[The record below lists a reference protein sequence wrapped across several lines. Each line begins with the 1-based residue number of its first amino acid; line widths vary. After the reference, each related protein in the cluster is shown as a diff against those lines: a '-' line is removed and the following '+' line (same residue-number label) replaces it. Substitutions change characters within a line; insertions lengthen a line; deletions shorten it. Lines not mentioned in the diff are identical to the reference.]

1 VTASAQ
7 LTFNPEYAGL
17 VGAEGGDVERSGWR
31 PFRSVLDPI
40 DRISEILFGLI
51 MVLTSTST
59 LSVISSGRPE
69 IRTMI
74 LGALGCNLAWGIIDA
89 GLYVLGR
96 VDERGR
102 NLLTLR
108 AVRQA
113 AGPAEARRVIANAL
127 PEALSDLPDDQLEAM
142 RQQLLRLPEPPQ
154 HPGLTKD
161 DALGALAVC
170 LLVFLSTFPPIIPFL
185 LWGDVQTALRISN
198 AVAIV
203 MLFACGYAYARGTGL
218 RPWGTGLV
226 MVAIGLALVAVAVAL
241 GG

>member
-1 VTASAQ
+1 
-7 LTFNPEYAGL
+7 
-17 VGAEGGDVERSGWR
+17 VGSKAWT
-31 PFRSVLDPI
+31 PFRSVLDPV
-40 DRISEILFGLI
+40 DRISEVLFGLI

-59 LSVISSGRPE
+59 LSVVSAGRPE

-89 GLYVLGR
+89 GLYVLGCI
-96 VDERGR
+96 DARGR
-102 NLLTLR
+102 NLVTLR
-108 AVRQA
+108 AVRHA
-113 AGPAEARRVIANAL
+113 ADPGEARRVIAEAL
-127 PEALSDLPDDQLEAM
+127 PEPLSGLPHEQLEPM
-142 RQQLLRLPEPPQ
+142 RQELLRLPEPPQ
-154 HPGLTKD
+154 RPGLTRD

-170 LLVFLSTFPPIIPFL
+170 LLVFLSTFPPVVPFL

-218 RPWGTGLV
+218 RPWTTGLV

>member
-1 VTASAQ
+1 VA
-7 LTFNPEYAGL
+7 NN
-17 VGAEGGDVERSGWR
+17 GWK
-31 PFRSVLDPI
+31 PFQSILDPI
-40 DRISEILFGLI
+40 DRFSEILFGLI

-59 LSVISSGRPE
+59 LSVFSAGRPE

-96 VDERGR
+96 IDERGR
-102 NLLTLR
+102 NLLTLQ
-108 AVRQA
+108 AVRHA
-113 AGPAEARRVIANAL
+113 PDPAEARRVIANAL
-127 PEALSDLPDDQLEAM
+127 PAALSRLPDQHLEAM
-142 RQQLLRLPEPPQ
+142 RLELLQLPEPSQ
-154 HPGLTKD
+154 HPGLTRED
-161 DALGALAVC
+161 TLGALAVC
-170 LLVFLSTFPPIIPFL
+170 LLVFLSTLPPVIPFL

-203 MLFACGYAYARGTGL
+203 MLFVCGYAYARGTGL
-218 RPWGTGLV
+218 RPWRTGLV

>member
-1 VTASAQ
+1 MENRA
-7 LTFNPEYAGL
+7 
-17 VGAEGGDVERSGWR
+17 RR
-31 PFRSVLDPI
+31 PFPSVIAPI
-40 DRISEILFGLI
+40 DRISEVLFGLI

-59 LSVISSGRPE
+59 LSVVNAGRPE

-89 GLYVLGR
+89 GLYVLGCI
-96 VDERGR
+96 DARGR
-102 NLLTLR
+102 GLSTLR

-113 AGPAEARRVIANAL
+113 ADAAEARRVIAAAL
-127 PEALSDLPDDQLEAM
+127 PEPLSGLPDEQLEPM
-142 RQQLLRLPEPPQ
+142 RQELLRLPEPPLR
-154 HPGLTKD
+154 PGLTRE
-161 DALGALAVC
+161 DALGALGVC
-170 LLVFLSTFPPIIPFL
+170 LLVFLSTFPPVIPFL

-198 AVAIV
+198 AVAIA

-218 RPWGTGLV
+218 QPWTTGLV

>member
-1 VTASAQ
+1 MA
-7 LTFNPEYAGL
+7 NN
-17 VGAEGGDVERSGWR
+17 GWR
-31 PFRSVLDPI
+31 SSHSILDPI
-40 DRISEILFGLI
+40 DRISEVLFGLI
-51 MVLTSTST
+51 MVLTSTGT
-59 LSVISSGRPE
+59 LSVVSAGRPE

-74 LGALGCNLAWGIIDA
+74 LAALGCNLAWGIIDG

-96 VDERGR
+96 IDERAR

-113 AGPAEARRVIANAL
+113 ADPAEARRAIASAL
-127 PEALSDLPDDQLEAM
+127 PKALSGLPEEHIEPM
-142 RQQLLRLPEPPQ
+142 RQEVLRLPEPPQ
-154 HPGLTKD
+154 RPGLTRE

-170 LLVFLSTFPPIIPFL
+170 LLVFLSTLPPVIPFL

-203 MLFACGYAYARGTGL
+203 MLFGCGYAYARGTGL
-218 RPWGTGLV
+218 RPWATGLV
-226 MVAIGLALVAVAVAL
+226 MVAIGFALVAVAVAL

>member
-1 VTASAQ
+1 VAS
-7 LTFNPEYAGL
+7 
-17 VGAEGGDVERSGWR
+17 SGWKR
-31 PFRSVLDPI
+31 FHSILDPI
-40 DRISEILFGLI
+40 DRISEVLFGLI

-59 LSVISSGRPE
+59 LSVVSAGRPE

-74 LGALGCNLAWGIIDA
+74 LGALGCNLAWGIIDG
-89 GLYVLGR
+89 GLYVLGCI
-96 VDERGR
+96 DERAR
-102 NLLTLR
+102 NLLTFR

-127 PEALSDLPDDQLEAM
+127 PDVLSRLRDEQLEPL
-142 RQQLLRLPEPPQ
+142 RQELLRLPEPPQ
-154 HPGLTKD
+154 HPGLTKED
-161 DALGALAVC
+161 TLRALAVC
-170 LLVFLSTFPPIIPFL
+170 LLVFLSTFPPVIPFL

-203 MLFACGYAYARGTGL
+203 MLFVCGYAYARGTGL
-218 RPWGTGLV
+218 RPWTTGLV